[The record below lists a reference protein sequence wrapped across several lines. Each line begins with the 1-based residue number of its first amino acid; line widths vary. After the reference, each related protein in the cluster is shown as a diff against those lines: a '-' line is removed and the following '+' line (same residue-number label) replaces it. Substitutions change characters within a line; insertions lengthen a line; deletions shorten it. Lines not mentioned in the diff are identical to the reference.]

1 MLSENAKDIHGYE
14 GLYAVTDDGRVYS
27 HSKVVKAS
35 HGSTQLRKGRWLKH
49 NHNVNGYKYVC
60 LYKDGAKKNILIHKL
75 VASHFVSGFSE
86 GLQVNHIDGDKYNNS
101 HINLEWVTPSVNISH
116 SYGLE
121 WRGNVKGERNGN
133 SKISNDDV
141 IKIKEMVANGF
152 PQCEVARLFG
162 IHNSKVS
169 RIVNG
174 KAWRHV
180 NG

>member
-1 MLSENAKDIHGYE
+1 MLSENAKDIEGYE
-14 GLYAVTDDGRVYS
+14 VLYAITNDGRVYS
-27 HSKVVKAS
+27 HSRVN
-35 HGSTQLRKGRWLKH
+35 LRGRLIKGRWLKH

-60 LYKDGAKKNILIHKL
+60 LYKDGVKKNILIHKL
-75 VASHFVSGFSE
+75 VASHFVGGFAE
-86 GLQVNHIDGDKYNNS
+86 GLQVNHIDGDKYNNNYL
-101 HINLEWVTPSVNISH
+101 NLEWVTPSGNISH

-121 WRGNVKGERNGN
+121 SRGNVKGERNGN

-152 PQCEVARLFG
+152 PQCEVAKLFG

>member
-1 MLSENAKDIHGYE
+1 
-14 GLYAVTDDGRVYS
+14 
-27 HSKVVKAS
+27 
-35 HGSTQLRKGRWLKH
+35 
-49 NHNVNGYKYVC
+49 
-60 LYKDGAKKNILIHKL
+60 
-75 VASHFVSGFSE
+75 
-86 GLQVNHIDGDKYNNS
+86 
-101 HINLEWVTPSVNISH
+101 
-116 SYGLE
+116 
-121 WRGNVKGERNGN
+121 GERNGN

-152 PQCEVARLFG
+152 PQCEVAKLFG

>member
-1 MLSENAKDIHGYE
+1 
-14 GLYAVTDDGRVYS
+14 
-27 HSKVVKAS
+27 
-35 HGSTQLRKGRWLKH
+35 
-49 NHNVNGYKYVC
+49 
-60 LYKDGAKKNILIHKL
+60 
-75 VASHFVSGFSE
+75 
-86 GLQVNHIDGDKYNNS
+86 GDKYNNNYL
-101 HINLEWVTPSVNISH
+101 NLEWVTPSGNISH

-121 WRGNVKGERNGN
+121 SRGNVKGERNGN

-152 PQCEVARLFG
+152 PQCEVAKLFG